1 MYISELLCG
10 IVIGAVGMLTLIV
23 SICLIY
29 SHKSKKN
36 KE

>member
-23 SICLIY
+23 GVSLIY
-29 SHKSKKN
+29 SRKSKTN

>member
-10 IVIGAVGMLTLIV
+10 IVLGAVGMLALIV
-23 SICLIY
+23 SISLIY
-29 SHKSKKN
+29 SHKNKKN

>member
-10 IVIGAVGMLTLIV
+10 IVLGAVGMLALIV
-23 SICLIY
+23 SISLIY
-29 SHKSKKN
+29 SHKAKTN